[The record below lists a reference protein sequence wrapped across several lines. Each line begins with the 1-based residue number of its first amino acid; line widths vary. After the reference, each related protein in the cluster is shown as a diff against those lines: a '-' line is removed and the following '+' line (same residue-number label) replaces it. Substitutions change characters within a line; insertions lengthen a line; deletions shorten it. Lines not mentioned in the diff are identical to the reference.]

1 MQLLI
6 SQTFIQSRTGR
17 NYVNVRLSTND
28 ENIKVCIKGSL
39 KKRVDICQFVNQKRE
54 KQKNK
59 KLPINLAIIF
69 LVVR

>member
-39 KKRVDICQFVNQKRE
+39 KKRFDICQFVNQKRE